1 MKPTAGRDRRLLRPE
16 VGRLPPYAAPQADAP
31 IRLDRNESPEE
42 PSEALRQRVL
52 SELAAARWSRYPDP
66 YALTLKNAIARRE
79 SLSPDCVIVANG
91 SNALFFSLFV
101 AIASPGRRVALCPPT
116 FGLYDP
122 WIRGAGGEPR
132 LFPLAEEDLA
142 PPVEEMLSA
151 AAEDPDLAFVLC
163 SPNNPTGTLFPREG
177 LVALAES
184 GGLVIV
190 DEAYAE
196 FSGSTARDLL
206 PRFRNLVLAR
216 TMSKAMALA
225 GARIG
230 YMLGPPEVLA
240 EVEKLLPPYSVNL
253 FARAAAEASLADE
266 DGIHE
271 RVEAIVDE
279 RERMSRALEGLAG
292 ARLSASAANF
302 LYLRP
307 ERPAAELFEQL
318 RRRGILVR
326 RVAGTGAEALRVTVG
341 RPAENDRFLQAW
353 KEVVA

>member
-1 MKPTAGRDRRLLRPE
+1 MRSTSGSRRRLLRPE
-16 VGRLPPYAAPQADAP
+16 IGQLPAYAAPQADAP

-42 PSEALRQRVL
+42 PSLELRQRVL

-66 YALTLKNAIARRE
+66 HAAALKNAIARRE
-79 SLSPDCVIVANG
+79 CLSPGSVIVANG

-132 LFPLAEEDLA
+132 PFPLAERDLS
-142 PPVEEMLSA
+142 PPLEEMLSA
-151 AAEDPDLAFVLC
+151 AADDPDLAFVVC

-177 LVALAES
+177 LVALAGS
-184 GGLVIV
+184 GALVIV

-206 PRFRNLVLAR
+206 PRFRNLVLVR

-230 YMLGPPEVLA
+230 YMLGSAEVLA

-266 DGIHE
+266 DGIRE
-271 RVEAIVDE
+271 RVRAIVAE
-279 RERMSRALEGLAG
+279 RERMARALEGLAG
-292 ARLSASAANF
+292 ARISASAANF

-341 RPAENDRFLQAW
+341 RPAENDRFVQVW